1 MTVHLNHLQQLSGSS
16 DIMSTQDIKGNKHYF
31 TLIIVYG
38 VILGV
43 IYSYWM
49 IKEDLPMWASIL
61 VGVLFILSGVGC
73 AFLSTWYESKKKAK
87 AESELENTNEALENC
102 TTKDNNVV
110 ENNNLKEENN

>member
-61 VGVLFILSGVGC
+61 VGILFILSGVGC

-87 AESELENTNEALENC
+87 EEAEASNAINDSSIEPSNDTL
-102 TTKDNNVV
+102 NN
-110 ENNNLKEENN
+110 